1 MQLDYIVSPQVQ
13 VETCK
18 DADVKEVC
26 YMDLI
31 IILIGIIILLF
42 IILVIFI
49 NRLLGMGFNDIDVFV
64 ILAAM
69 NKSKGELD

>member
-1 MQLDYIVSPQVQ
+1 
-13 VETCK
+13 
-18 DADVKEVC
+18 
-26 YMDLI
+26 MDLI